1 MTESLSC
8 HLRYNPT
15 LMMNIETLPMQEIA
29 RFCRKWQI
37 VELSLF
43 GSVLRADF
51 NPESDVDVLATFGHQ
66 CIWGLFDHV
75 QMQQELQSLFGRNVD
90 LISRRALDYSQ
101 NRILQ
106 AEILSTV
113 KVIYRAAEMSH
124 AEKG

>member
-1 MTESLSC
+1 
-8 HLRYNPT
+8 
-15 LMMNIETLPMQEIA
+15 MMNIETLPMQEIA

-51 NPESDVDVLATFGHQ
+51 NPESDVDVLAAFSHQ
-66 CIWGLFDHV
+66 SERGLFDHV
-75 QMQQELQSLFGRNVD
+75 QMQQELQSLLGRRVD

-106 AEILSTV
+106 TEILNTA

>member
-1 MTESLSC
+1 MTADHLLR
-8 HLRYNPT
+8 LRYNPT

-51 NPESDVDVLATFGHQ
+51 NPESDVDVLAAFSPQ
-66 CIWGLFDHV
+66 SVWGLFDHV
-75 QMQQELQSLFGRNVD
+75 QMQQELQSLLGRNVD

-101 NRILQ
+101 NQILQ
-106 AEILSTV
+106 TEILNTA

-124 AEKG
+124 AKKG